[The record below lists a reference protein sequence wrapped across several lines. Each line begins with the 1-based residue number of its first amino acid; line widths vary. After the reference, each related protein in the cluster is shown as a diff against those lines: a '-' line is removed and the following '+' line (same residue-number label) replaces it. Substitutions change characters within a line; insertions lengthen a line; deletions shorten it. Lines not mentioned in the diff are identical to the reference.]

1 MGIFSR
7 FADIVNAN
15 INSLLDKAEDP
26 EKMVRLIIQ
35 EMEDTLVEVR
45 SSSARTLADKKDV
58 VRQMEKLKA
67 EAEDWQAKAELAL
80 SKEREDLARQALIEK
95 QKCEDNANLL
105 GQELSLLDDQVA
117 RLQDEITQLQSKL
130 EDAKARQKSIL
141 MRGKTAS
148 SRLNI
153 KSKLSSGKIN
163 DALSRFEQYERKID
177 NLEAEVESYDLGNK
191 SLADEFAE
199 LESSDKV
206 DNELEALKAKMKK
219 PAKAAKSTKKS

>member
-1 MGIFSR
+1 
-7 FADIVNAN
+7 VNAN

-58 VRQMEKLKA
+58 VRRIDRLRA
-67 EAEDWQAKAELAL
+67 ETEDWQSKAELAL
-80 SKEREDLARQALIEK
+80 SKDREDLARQALTER
-95 QKCEDNANLL
+95 QRCEENVLNLEQDL
-105 GQELSLLDDQVA
+105 GALDDQVN
-117 RLQDEITQLQSKL
+117 RLKDEIGQLQTKL
-130 EDAKARQKSIL
+130 EDAKARQKTIL

-148 SRLNI
+148 SRLDV
-153 KSKLSSGKIN
+153 KTKLNSGKIN

-206 DNELEALKAKMKK
+206 NSELEALKAKMKK
-219 PAKAAKSTKKS
+219 SKKD

>member
-58 VRQMEKLKA
+58 ARMIERLENEV
-67 EAEDWQAKAELAL
+67 EDWQSKAELAL
-80 SKEREDLARQALIEK
+80 SKDREDLARQALIEK
-95 QKCEDNANLL
+95 QKCEEQVNSYKKDLTA
-105 GQELSLLDDQVA
+105 LDDQVN
-117 RLQDEITQLQSKL
+117 RLKDEIGQLQSKL
-130 EDAKARQKSIL
+130 EDAKARQKTIL

-148 SRLNI
+148 SRLDV
-153 KSKLSSGKIN
+153 KSKLSSNKLN
-163 DALSRFEQYERKID
+163 DAMSRFEQYERKID
-177 NLEAEVESYDLGNK
+177 NLEAEVESYDLSNK

-199 LESSDKV
+199 LESAEKV
-206 DNELEALKAKMKK
+206 DGELAALKAKLNKK
-219 PAKAAKSTKKS
+219 PAKK

>member
-58 VRQMEKLKA
+58 ARMIERLENEVS
-67 EAEDWQAKAELAL
+67 DWQSKAELAL

-95 QKCEDNANLL
+95 QKCEEQVESYKKDLTA
-105 GQELSLLDDQVA
+105 LDDQVN
-117 RLQDEITQLQSKL
+117 RLKDEIGQLQSKL
-130 EDAKARQKSIL
+130 EDAKARQKTIL

-148 SRLNI
+148 SRLDV
-153 KSKLSSGKIN
+153 KSKLSSNKLN
-163 DALSRFEQYERKID
+163 DAMSRFEQYERKID
-177 NLEAEVESYDLGNK
+177 NLEAEVESYDLSNK

-199 LESSDKV
+199 LESADKV
-206 DNELEALKAKMKK
+206 DGELEALKAKLNKK
-219 PAKAAKSTKKS
+219 PAKK